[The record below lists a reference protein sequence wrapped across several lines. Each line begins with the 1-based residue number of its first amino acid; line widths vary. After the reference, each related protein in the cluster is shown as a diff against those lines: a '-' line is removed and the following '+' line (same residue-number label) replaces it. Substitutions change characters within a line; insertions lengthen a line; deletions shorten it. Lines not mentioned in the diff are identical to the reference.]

1 MQKSKIIKDKQYY
14 KFCLYGFLKNLR
26 FFEPFFLLFF
36 YSKGISFFQI
46 GILYAIR
53 EIAINAFEIPSGI
66 IADALGRRK
75 TLASSFLVYIIAF
88 IVFYLYSSF
97 LLFAFAMLFYALGD
111 AIRSGINKA
120 MIVDYLKRTEQ
131 IGQKVDY
138 YGHTRSWSQFG
149 SALSS
154 LAGGILYFFNEDL
167 NAIFLF
173 SIIPYLIDFVNVLS
187 YPKYLDEYERKPI
200 STKENVKFITNSFF
214 HAFKNI
220 HLLKALINSS
230 IYSGY
235 YKALKDF
242 IQPFLKSIA
251 IAIPI
256 FLFFSHEE
264 KIALFLGTVYFI
276 IFLANSIVSR
286 YSSKIENLFASQTK
300 FLNFSLL
307 LGIFAGLASGILIEF
322 FNSVFAI
329 ALFVIILSIENS
341 RKPSGIANITDNCD
355 DKINAG
361 ILSVQSQLASIFAA
375 VIMVI
380 IGFFADIFSI
390 GVGIIFTSLFILM
403 FYPLIKVK
411 QIDEIL

>member
-66 IADALGRRK
+66 IADSLGRRK

-88 IVFYLYSSF
+88 VVFYLYSDF

-120 MIVDYLKRTEQ
+120 MIIDYLKRTEQ
-131 IGQKVDY
+131 IVQKVEY
-138 YGHTRSWSQFG
+138 YGHTRSWSQIG

-154 LAGGILYFFNEDL
+154 LAGGILYFFNENL

-187 YPKYLDEYERKPI
+187 YPKYLDEYEHKPT
-200 STKENVKFITNSFF
+200 STKANIKFITNSFF
-214 HAFKNI
+214 ISFKNKQ
-220 HLLKALINSS
+220 LLKALINSS

-242 IQPFLKSIA
+242 IQPFLKSVA
-251 IAIPI
+251 ISIPI

-276 IFLANSIVSR
+276 IFLTNSIVSR
-286 YSSKIENLFASQTK
+286 YSSKIENLFTSQTK
-300 FLNFSLL
+300 FLNSSLL
-307 LGIFAGLASGILIEF
+307 LGVFAGLVSGILIEF
-322 FNSVFAI
+322 FNSIFAI
-329 ALFVIILSIENS
+329 VLFVIVLSLENS

-380 IGFFADIFSI
+380 IGFFADVFSV
-390 GVGIIFTSLFILM
+390 GFGIIFTSFVILM

-411 QIDEIL
+411 KNELFS

>member
-26 FFEPFFLLFF
+26 FYEPFFLLFF
-36 YSKGISFFQI
+36 YSKGISFLQI

-88 IVFYLYSSF
+88 LVFYLYSSF

-131 IGQKVDY
+131 IGQKVEY
-138 YGHTRSWSQFG
+138 YGHTRSWSQLG

-154 LAGGILYFFNEDL
+154 LAGGILYFFNENL

-187 YPKYLDEYERKPI
+187 YPKYLDEYERKHI
-200 STKENVKFITNSFF
+200 SAKDNIKFITNSFIQ
-214 HAFKNI
+214 AFKKKE
-220 HLLKALINSS
+220 LLHSLINSS

-242 IQPFLKSIA
+242 IQPFLKSLA
-251 IAIPI
+251 ISIPI
-256 FLFFSHEE
+256 FLYLSNEE
-264 KIALFLGTVYFI
+264 KIGIFLGLTYFI
-276 IFLANSIVSR
+276 IFLTNSILSR
-286 YSSKIENLFASQTK
+286 YSSKIESLFNSQAT
-300 FLNFSLL
+300 FLNISLL
-307 LGIFAGLASGILIEF
+307 FGVFVGLMSGILMEY
-322 FNSVFAI
+322 FNSFFAVV
-329 ALFVIILSIENS
+329 LFVIVLSIENS
-341 RKPSGIANITDNCD
+341 RKPSGVANITDNCD
-355 DKINAG
+355 DNIHAG
-361 ILSVQSQLASIFAA
+361 ILSVQSQLASVFAA
-375 VIMVI
+375 SIMLL

-390 GVGIIFTSLFILM
+390 GMGIIISSMVILLL
-403 FYPLIKVK
+403 YPLMRIKN
-411 QIDEIL
+411 